1 MILNDSDKGPFSAE
15 NLPMKLAGMLTVAL
29 LVAALAGCNLKENY
43 ARNNLATD
51 QWLQANIGSS
61 RINVT
66 GPWEAEES
74 RWELFASNKLGRE

>member
-15 NLPMKLAGMLTVAL
+15 NFPMKLAGMLTVAL

-43 ARNNLATD
+43 ARNNLAAD

-66 GPWEAEES
+66 GPWKAEES
-74 RWELFASNKLGRE
+74 GWGAIRFEQIGS